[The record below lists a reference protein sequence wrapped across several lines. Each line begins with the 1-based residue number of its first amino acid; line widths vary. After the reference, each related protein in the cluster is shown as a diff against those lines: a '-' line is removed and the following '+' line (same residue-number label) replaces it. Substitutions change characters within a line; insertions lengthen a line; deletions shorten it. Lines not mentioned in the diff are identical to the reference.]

1 MRGGQR
7 YQANLVGVVEN
18 QDILRPVSVLV
29 EAVQLGVVPRGHT
42 SVVLWGGR
50 LYAVFYG
57 RNPLDILRRC
67 AGGSLRHLLARRE
80 DNLRLTE
87 RAGQES
93 GGAESVLLS
102 LCITTRCQ
110 TFEHWIGLV

>member
-1 MRGGQR
+1 M
-7 YQANLVGVVEN
+7 VEY

-57 RNPLDILRRC
+57 RNPLAILRRC